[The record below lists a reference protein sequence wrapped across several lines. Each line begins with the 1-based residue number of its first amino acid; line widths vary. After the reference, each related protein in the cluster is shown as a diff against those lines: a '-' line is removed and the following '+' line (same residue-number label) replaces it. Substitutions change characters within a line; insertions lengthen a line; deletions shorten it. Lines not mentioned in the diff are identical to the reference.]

1 MRQLKPPK
9 CHWGNCPQRD
19 KTMFLLGET
28 DEAWMFAH
36 GCGTTRAIV
45 KPSTRAQSIEARYQ
59 RDIEEI
65 KVRQRFWSS
74 RPEYSLPSKKE
85 ERRG

>member
-1 MRQLKPPK
+1 MKKLLAPK
-9 CHWGNCPQRD
+9 CHWESCPQRD

-28 DEAWMFAH
+28 EEAWMFAH

-45 KPSTRAQSIEARYQ
+45 KPSTRAQSLQARYE

-65 KVRQRFWSS
+65 RARQKFWNS
-74 RPEYSLPSKKE
+74 RPEYLLPL
-85 ERRG
+85 ERGK